1 MLWLNAFPVTRIG
14 PAALLCVI
22 TVLAGCFD
30 GDRLIATTARFGPPE
45 LVAGIRSD
53 NDDVQDPA
61 LSADELEMF
70 FTSPT
75 GGINDIWSVRRAAAA
90 DPWGAAA
97 PVAELASAQYDEDPE
112 LSADGLTI
120 MFASDRAGDGVR
132 LYVATRPDRDQP
144 WGAPQPV
151 PGLGTSVLDRAPAL
165 GAADLQLVFASQRGT
180 AAVPHLFG
188 TTRTDTAAG
197 WTAAVELTA
206 LNSAWQDVDPALF
219 AGGRGLVFASRRT
232 GGGQT
237 SDLFETVR
245 ASAAAPFD
253 AAPRALAELNSDFSE
268 GDPWLSED
276 GRHLLFVSDRNGRS
290 RIYEA
295 RR

>member
-1 MLWLNAFPVTRIG
+1 M
-14 PAALLCVI
+14 
-22 TVLAGCFD
+22 
-30 GDRLIATTARFGPPE
+30 IASTTPFGPPQ

-53 NDDVQDPA
+53 TDDVQDPA
-61 LSADELEMF
+61 LSDDELEIF

-75 GGINDIWSVRRAAAA
+75 GGINDIWSARRAATA

-97 PVAELASAQYDEDPE
+97 PVAELSSAQDDEDPE

-132 LYVATRPDRDQP
+132 LYVATRLDRDQP

-151 PGLGTSVLDRAPAL
+151 LGLGTSVLDRAPAL
-165 GAADLQLVFASQRGT
+165 DGADLQLVFASQRGT
-180 AAVPHLFG
+180 AEVPHLYAA
-188 TTRTDTAAG
+188 TRADAAAG
-197 WTAAVELTA
+197 WTEAVELTA
-206 LNSAWQDVDPALF
+206 INSAWQDVDPALF
-219 AGGRGLVFASRRT
+219 AAGRGLIFASRRA

-245 ASAAAPFD
+245 ASASAPFD
-253 AAPRALAELNSDFSE
+253 AAPRALGELNSGSSE
-268 GDPWLSED
+268 GDPWVSQD

-290 RIYEA
+290 RIYET